1 MTAKRA
7 AVRPIETAAAGQA
20 PGTRAAVRIVIV
32 GHVDHGKSTLIG
44 RLMHDT
50 GSLPDGKLEAIKGM
64 SERRGM
70 PFEWSFLLDALQAER
85 DQGIT
90 IDTSQIRFRTP
101 NRDVL
106 LIDAPGHVEF
116 LKNMVTGAAQAD
128 AALLVI
134 DAAEGVREQSRR
146 HGFLLHLLGV
156 GNVTVIVNKMDKVA
170 YSEAEFRRIE
180 TEFRAY
186 LASLGV
192 TAGAFI
198 PVAAREGDM
207 IVERGA
213 HLGWYTGP
221 TVVSAIDTLEPARPP
236 QDLALRIPVQDVYKF
251 DDRRI
256 VAGRVEAGRINVGDE
271 IVFLPSGKTAHVQS
285 LETWPP
291 RPAGAEIRTLD
302 AGASAALVLDRQ
314 LFVERGEIATSA
326 LSRPPVARVLK
337 ARIFWLGEEA
347 LIAGSRLT
355 MKLATAEMQAAVTSI
370 EAVVDTGTLSATA
383 SSKVERN
390 QVADL
395 TLTLNR
401 PVAADTHEMN
411 PRTGRFVL
419 ETGGRIAGGG
429 IVLAL
434 SAEAQRRSSPNVTP
448 VLSAVTSNERAAR
461 MRHTGQVVWLTGLPS
476 SGKSTLGRALER
488 AIFDRGGFAVLLDG
502 DTLRTGLNGDLG
514 FSPTDRS
521 ENIRRTAEVASFLA
535 RQGQIA
541 IVALVSPSAYDRALA
556 RDIGGPLFFEVH
568 VKASVDTCAARDP
581 KGLYAKARAGQI
593 QGFTGVSAPYDEPAH
608 PEIVLET
615 DADTVAGCIG
625 RLMAELGVKEVLQA
639 GG

>member
-1 MTAKRA
+1 MAKSATRPASASQTAPAQRA
-7 AVRPIETAAAGQA
+7 S
-20 PGTRAAVRIVIV
+20 VRIVIV

-101 NRDVL
+101 SREVL

-156 GNVTVIVNKMDKVA
+156 GQVTVIVNKMDKVA

-180 TEFRAY
+180 TEFRDY
-186 LASLGV
+186 LSGLGV
-192 TAGAFI
+192 TAGAFVPI
-198 PVAAREGDM
+198 AAREGDM
-207 IVERGA
+207 IVDRGA
-213 HLGWYTGP
+213 NLGWYKGP
-221 TVVSAIDTLEPARPP
+221 TVADAIDTLEPARAP
-236 QDLALRIPVQDVYKF
+236 QDLPLRLPVQAVYKF

-256 VAGRVEAGRINVGDE
+256 VAGRVEAGRIAVGDE

-285 LETWPP
+285 LESWPKP
-291 RPAGAEIRTLD
+291 AAGAELKTLN
-302 AGASAALVLDRQ
+302 AGASASLVLDRQ

-326 LSRPPVARVLK
+326 QSRTPVARSVK
-337 ARIFWLGEEA
+337 ARIFWLGEDA
-347 LIAGSRLT
+347 LTVGSRLT
-355 MKLATAEMQAAVTSI
+355 LKLATAATQAAVTSI
-370 EAVVDTGTLSATA
+370 EAVVDTGTLSETA
-383 SSKVERN
+383 SAKVERN

-401 PVAADTHEMN
+401 PIAADTHAMN

-434 SAEAQRRSSPNVTP
+434 SAEATRRSSSNVTP
-448 VLSAVTSNERAAR
+448 VHSTVSVDERTTR
-461 MRHTGQVVWLTGLPS
+461 MGHTGQVVWLTGLPS
-476 SGKSTLGRALER
+476 SGKSTLGRALDR
-488 AIFDRGGFAVLLDG
+488 AIFDRGGTTVLLDG

-514 FSPTDRS
+514 FTPTDRS
-521 ENIRRTAEVASFLA
+521 ENIRRTAEVAAFLA

-568 VKASVDTCAARDP
+568 VKASVDTCAKRDP
-581 KGLYAKARAGQI
+581 KGLYAKAFAGTI
-593 QGFTGVSAPYDEPAH
+593 QGFTGVSAPYDIPAN
-608 PEIVLET
+608 PEFIAET
-615 DADTVAGCIG
+615 DAHTVTVCIS
-625 RLMAELGVKEVLQA
+625 RLMAELETKGVFGA